1 MTMPTTTPTAPKRK
15 GLRIRHIAAIA
26 AAAGIVL
33 GSAITAST
41 LKPETVTVTKEVP
54 GPERVV
60 TKTET
65 VEKEV
70 TPNACLTAL
79 DMSEQAIGYA
89 SDALGYSQDA
99 VLAASKLDADG
110 INAQKDKMDA
120 LMPKLKALTEPLQ
133 SAKAECRAK

>member
-15 GLRIRHIAAIA
+15 GLRIRHIAAISA
-26 AAAGIVL
+26 VAGLIL
-33 GSAITAST
+33 GSAVTAGV
-41 LKPETVTVTKEVP
+41 KPEPVTVTKEVP